1 VSIGRRTFL
10 LGTGA
15 VVVAAACG
23 GDDDTAASTTT
34 GAAAAT
40 TASSGPSTAGTAS
53 TASSTPMTTTTEV
66 PAVSVSL
73 PTHPFWDGSVV
84 VPDQALLDE
93 LAAAYVAAT
102 TGDPEMER
110 FLFGTAPVEAFDRI
124 FADPGSAEVPGL
136 IWVLHLSGYF
146 GGRWLRREIA
156 AAQPQALLV
165 SFSVEPTETTFRATE
180 GRARTALDA
189 AADDDTALLAYADAS
204 LFDSPPPPGSDDP
217 VRGLADSFGY
227 NQGYM
232 LQILEAP
239 PAGLETPARY
249 GVTCGQ
255 LLRCEYASPKLADV
269 DRFRAAVDRLA
280 DPADAAA
287 ASLAA
292 RLAPVEEAA
301 IPRGRF
307 VWSSGLSVQGFPQ
320 ASYDQLLDVSSSF
333 LETVQVTAGA
343 MVQAVLDADLEA
355 ARAGAVANA
364 AMTVWLGA
372 YMMGLLD
379 GTEPIE
385 LPEFA

>member
-1 VSIGRRTFL
+1 VIGRRAFL

-15 VVVAAACG
+15 AVVAAACG
-23 GDDDTAASTTT
+23 GDDD
-34 GAAAAT
+34 GAAPAT
-40 TASSGPSTAGTAS
+40 TNEDSATTSPPGTSADPATTS
-53 TASSTPMTTTTEV
+53 APPTTMTTTTEV
-66 PAVSVSL
+66 AAVSVSL
-73 PTHPFWDGSVV
+73 PAHPFWDGPVA

-93 LAAAYVAAT
+93 LAASYVAAT
-102 TGDPEMER
+102 SGAPEMER

-124 FADPGSAEVPGL
+124 FADPASAEVPGL

-156 AAQPQALLV
+156 TAQPQALLV
-165 SFSVEPTETTFRATE
+165 SFSVDPTETTFRATE
-180 GRARTALDA
+180 GRAATALDA
-189 AADDDTALLAYADAS
+189 AAADDAALLAYADAS
-204 LFDSPPPPGSDDP
+204 LFDSPPPPGADDP

-239 PAGLETPARY
+239 PEGLETPARY

-255 LLRCEYASPKLADV
+255 LLRCDYASPKLADV

-287 ASLAA
+287 TSLAA

-343 MVQAVLDADLEA
+343 MVQGVLDGDLDA

-364 AMTVWLGA
+364 AMTIWLGA

-385 LPEFA
+385 LPEFV

>member
-1 VSIGRRTFL
+1 
-10 LGTGA
+10 
-15 VVVAAACG
+15 
-23 GDDDTAASTTT
+23 
-34 GAAAAT
+34 
-40 TASSGPSTAGTAS
+40 
-53 TASSTPMTTTTEV
+53 
-66 PAVSVSL
+66 VSVSL
-73 PTHPFWDGSVV
+73 PAHPFWDGSVV

-102 TGDPEMER
+102 TGTPEMER

-124 FADPGSAEVPGL
+124 FADPGSADVPGL

-156 AAQPQALLV
+156 TAQPQALLV
-165 SFSVEPTETTFRATE
+165 SFSVDPTETTFRATE
-180 GRARTALDA
+180 GRARAALDA
-189 AADDDTALLAYADAS
+189 AAADDPALLAYADAS

-249 GVTCGQ
+249 GVTCEQ

-343 MVQAVLDADLEA
+343 MVQGVLDGDLDA

-385 LPEFA
+385 LPAFT

>member
-1 VSIGRRTFL
+1 MSIGRRTFL
-10 LGTGA
+10 LGAGA
-15 VVVAAACG
+15 AVLAAAC
-23 GDDDTAASTTT
+23 GDDDTAGTTTTSTSAGSSTASTTPPT
-34 GAAAAT
+34 TTAAAA
-40 TASSGPSTAGTAS
+40 AS
-53 TASSTPMTTTTEV
+53 TTTTTEV

-73 PTHPFWDGSVV
+73 PAHPFWDGPVAI
-84 VPDQALLDE
+84 PDQVLLDE
-93 LAAAYVAAT
+93 LAAAYVASIDGA
-102 TGDPEMER
+102 PEMER

-165 SFSVEPTETTFRATE
+165 SFSVDPTEATFRATE

-189 AADDDTALLAYADAS
+189 AVADEAALLAYADAS

-239 PAGLETPARY
+239 PEGLETPARY

-280 DPADAAA
+280 DPADATAT
-287 ASLAA
+287 SLAA

-307 VWSSGLSVQGFPQ
+307 VWSSGLSVQGFSQ

-343 MVQAVLDADLEA
+343 MVQAVLDGDLDA
-355 ARAGAVANA
+355 ARAGSVANA
-364 AMTVWLGA
+364 AMSIWLGA

-385 LPEFA
+385 LPEFV

>member
-1 VSIGRRTFL
+1 MSIGRRTFL
-10 LGTGA
+10 LGAGA
-15 VVVAAACG
+15 AVLAAAC
-23 GDDDTAASTTT
+23 GDDDTADTSTTSASA
-34 GAAAAT
+34 GA
-40 TASSGPSTAGTAS
+40 STAS
-53 TASSTPMTTTTEV
+53 TAAPTTTAAAAAASTTTTTEV

-73 PTHPFWDGSVV
+73 PAHPFWEGPVA

-93 LAAAYVAAT
+93 LAAAYVASIDGA
-102 TGDPEMER
+102 PEMER

-165 SFSVEPTETTFRATE
+165 SFSVDPTEATYRATE

-189 AADDDTALLAYADAS
+189 AVADQAALLAYADAS

-239 PAGLETPARY
+239 PEGLETPARY

-280 DPADAAA
+280 DPADATA

-307 VWSSGLSVQGFPQ
+307 VWSSGLSVQGFSQ

-343 MVQAVLDADLEA
+343 MVQAVLDGDLDA

-364 AMTVWLGA
+364 GMSIWLGA